1 MLNLAN
7 NEGEKAMWSGTE
19 FRNPGPEWRIH
30 PFWFWNGRMDDSEI
44 IRQIQEMADK
54 GIGGFMICA
63 RQGLDIP
70 YLSEDWFAKVKTAV
84 EAAKSAGL
92 QVWLYDEF
100 PYPSGMAGGEVT
112 LGLPEAVQRLLVH
125 RTACVHGGERIRMEL
140 PWARILYANAVPIRT
155 DGSRDW
161 TAAADLRERI
171 GSIQPHQLYQE
182 TGLTSY
188 NRKRFFTYNTSFRL
202 DWQAPPGLWEIIV
215 FMEEELHDFKYYGS
229 LSDPCQEEAVAR
241 FIALTHERYAATLG
255 EEFGATVKGM
265 FTDEIAPLGQLPW
278 STGLPERYR
287 KECGRELPPLLPAL
301 LYGDFPDAAAIRYQ
315 YFQTLH
321 LMLRESYHRTIGR
334 WCHDAGLQYAA
345 EVPSFRM
352 AGQLFSHVPGGD
364 SAHEKTGVPLQEI
377 LKNDAAS
384 FRTNP
389 KMISS
394 LARQMSR
401 ERSLIECFHS
411 VGWSMTLQD
420 AKWMLDRLA
429 ALGTNFFNF
438 HAFFYTIGGLTKHDA
453 PPSQFLQN
461 PYWPYFRQLGDYAG
475 RLAYLMGTGE
485 ACIRVAILDPV
496 TSLWS
501 LMGNPLHRF
510 SFGGK
515 DHEEAS
521 RLARL
526 KNDWTALST
535 RLLLE
540 GMDYDHLDPEM
551 LQKACITD
559 GRIELGTAKYDVLLM
574 PPQLN
579 IESAAWKQVKRF
591 AEQGGTVIAAGLLPH
606 VPIQEHSPA
615 AEECMEMFGLHE
627 RTEPY
632 YWEERAYP
640 GDRPWLKGKGS
651 TYFVPYSAAGMPGAV
666 TALLEQIHPAAVRW
680 NSDQPGRSFLV
691 HTRHIDHMVA
701 VFISNQE
708 GEAAEGELQVRT
720 ERLCKSQ
727 ADSGSPEADSKTLRC
742 LHLDL
747 ETGEVYP
754 FPVTG
759 GSPAVLRLRFDG
771 YESQAFLFAPG
782 STADFSTLDFTSSP
796 GTNRTK
802 EAESIAV
809 QVSAEGPWTIEAL
822 QPNNLRLDDFSLTVL
837 REDGT
842 TVVDAYKVDCKT
854 FIEQVASLADG
865 GLPFNFR
872 QEFGVPKKAGLAYPF
887 RCIYETCFDLVQEL
901 PGAVLFMDR
910 AAIGGEWTI
919 TLNGQELLPGYFRR
933 AEITDHDNIAC
944 EIGHLLRLGRNVLN
958 LKVEVTRDWEGLL
971 DPLYIRG
978 GFGVHWGMEGVPV
991 LTAAPSEVPV
1001 LQAGPYPGFPHY
1013 AGTFCF
1019 RRKLRKPEEAVL
1031 QEAEKQHGG
1040 HSGVCRAESVFSLEF
1055 DQWDIEDTAE
1065 LCMNGCSLGVRPWSP
1080 YRWHGLTELLS
1091 PEGNEVEVYITNTL
1105 IGVLEGA
1112 RFDAAA
1118 HRICPVEEE
1127 PEAQKEGK
1135 GKKREETN

>member
-1 MLNLAN
+1 
-7 NEGEKAMWSGTE
+7 MWSGTE
-19 FRNPGPEWRIH
+19 FHNPGPEWRIH
-30 PFWFWNGRMDDSEI
+30 PFWFWNGRMEDSEI

-112 LGLPEAVQRLLVH
+112 LELPEAVQRLLVH
-125 RTACVHGGERIRMEL
+125 RTARVHGGERIRMEL
-140 PWARILYANAVPIRT
+140 PWARVLYASAVPIRT

-171 GSIQPHQLYQE
+171 GSVQPHQLYQE

-188 NRKRFFTYNTSFRL
+188 NRKRFFTYDTAFRL

-215 FMEEELHDFKYYGS
+215 FLEEELHNFKYYGN
-229 LSDPCQEEAVAR
+229 LSDPCHEEAVAT
-241 FIALTHERYAATLG
+241 FITLTHERYAATLG

-265 FTDEIAPLGQLPW
+265 FTDEIAPLGSLPW
-278 STGLPERYR
+278 SARLPERYR

-364 SAHEKTGVPLQEI
+364 SAHEKTGVPLRQI
-377 LKNDAAS
+377 LEKDAVS

-389 KMISS
+389 KMVSS

-438 HAFFYTIGGLTKHDA
+438 HAFFYTIGGLRKHDA

-475 RLAYLMGTGE
+475 RLAYLMGMGE
-485 ACIRVAILDPV
+485 AHIRIAILDPV

-510 SFGGK
+510 GYGGR
-515 DHEEAS
+515 DQEEAS
-521 RLARL
+521 RLERL

-535 RLLLE
+535 CLLLE

-551 LQKACITD
+551 LQKARITD
-559 GRIELGTAKYDVLLM
+559 GRIELGTAQYDVLLM

-579 IESAAWKQVKRF
+579 IEGAAWKQVKRF

-615 AEECMEMFGLHE
+615 AEECMELFGLHE
-627 RTEPY
+627 RPEAY
-632 YWEERAYP
+632 YWEEKPYA
-640 GDRPWLKGKGS
+640 GDTPWLKGRDS
-651 TYFVPYSAAGMPGAV
+651 VYFVPYSSADMPGTV
-666 TALLEQIHPAAVRW
+666 TALLEQIYPAAVRW
-680 NSDQPGRSFLV
+680 IPDQPCRSFLV
-691 HTRHIDHMVA
+691 HTRLIDQMVA

-708 GEAAEGELQVRT
+708 GQAAEGELRLWP
-720 ERLCKSQ
+720 ERLFT
-727 ADSGSPEADSKTLRC
+727 SGAAESDGGTEPSGKTLRC
-742 LHLDL
+742 ARLDL
-747 ETGEVYP
+747 ETGEVHSLP
-754 FPVTG
+754 DTG
-759 GSPAVLRLRFDG
+759 SLPAVLRLHFDG

-782 STADFSTLDFTSSP
+782 SAADFSVLDFSSSS
-796 GTNRTK
+796 GTNK
-802 EAESIAV
+802 MNEAESIAL
-809 QVSAEGPWTIEAL
+809 QMSAEGPWTIEAL
-822 QPNNLRLDDFSLTVL
+822 QPNNLRLGDFLLKVL
-837 REDGT
+837 RDDGT
-842 TVVDAYKVDCKT
+842 TVVDAYKVACKT
-854 FIEQVASLADG
+854 FIEQVAPLAQDG
-865 GLPFNFR
+865 GLPFVFR

-887 RCIYETCFDLVQEL
+887 HCVYETSFDLQYEL
-901 PGAVLFMDR
+901 PDALLFMDR
-910 AAIGGEWTI
+910 TAIAGEWSI
-919 TLNGQELLPGYFRR
+919 TMNGQELLPGHFHRN
-933 AEITDHDNIAC
+933 EITDHDNIAC

-958 LKVEVTRDWEGLL
+958 LKVAVTRDWDGLL

-978 GFGVHWGMEGVPV
+978 NFGVHWGTDGVPV
-991 LTAAPSEVPV
+991 LMAPSSEVPV
-1001 LQAGPYPGFPHY
+1001 LQAGPYPGYPHY
-1013 AGTFCF
+1013 AGTFRF
-1019 RRKLRKPEEAVL
+1019 RRKLRKSEEAVL
-1031 QEAEKQHGG
+1031 QGAGNQTRG
-1040 HSGVCRAESVFSLEF
+1040 HSGVSRTESGFSMEF
-1055 DQWDIEDTAE
+1055 DHWNIEDTAE
-1065 LCMNGCSLGVRPWSP
+1065 IRVNGSSLGVRPWSP
-1080 YRWHGLTELLS
+1080 YRWHGSSEILS
-1091 PEGNEVEVYITNTL
+1091 RQGNEVEVYITNTL
-1105 IGVLEGA
+1105 IGVLEGN
-1112 RFDAAA
+1112 RFDKTL
-1118 HRICPVEEE
+1118 HRVCPVDELQT
-1127 PEAQKEGK
+1127 ARKEGK
-1135 GKKREETN
+1135 EQDHEETN